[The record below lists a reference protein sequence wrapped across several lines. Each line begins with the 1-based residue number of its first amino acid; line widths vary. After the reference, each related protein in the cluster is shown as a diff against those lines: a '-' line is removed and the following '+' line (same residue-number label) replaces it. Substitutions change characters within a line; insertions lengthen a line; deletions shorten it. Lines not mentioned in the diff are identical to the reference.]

1 MNSSG
6 GHSPSGD
13 AMDTDDQARETFE
26 KLLTNILEHVRTV
39 PALEQETVL
48 AETRDALQSIAARH
62 GLSDDL
68 AASWAREIDQE
79 LRFRLLYDPHGI
91 SNDNVG

>member
-1 MNSSG
+1 
-6 GHSPSGD
+6 
-13 AMDTDDQARETFE
+13 MDTDDQARETFE

-39 PALEQETVL
+39 PPADQETVL

-62 GLSDDL
+62 GLSDDQ

-79 LRFRLLYDPHGI
+79 LRFRLLYDPDDI

>member
-62 GLSDDL
+62 GLSDDQ